1 MLTAFDPDC
10 RFATSEYKAGDVLLL
25 SVFTVHGALANT
37 TSSTIRLNIDCRW
50 QPKQEGWDELY
61 LTGGDDPFPGVAWD
75 GGQSPTELIDDAAL
89 HAGGEREKRRGRPGT
104 LTLDEQK
111 AAWGLPPPAVLGYD
125 GTTRSVKPPQSK

>member
-1 MLTAFDPDC
+1 M
-10 RFATSEYKAGDVLLL
+10 
-25 SVFTVHGALANT
+25 FTVHGALANT
-37 TSSTIRLNIDCRW
+37 TASTTRLNIDCRW
-50 QPKQEGWDELY
+50 QPKHEVCTSPAPTPCFLRAKLPELVAQGWDARY

-104 LTLDEQK
+104 LTLDQQK

-125 GTTRSVKPPQSK
+125 GTTRSAKPPVR